1 MVQLQNL
8 NLVQEKPSNK
18 LFPSTSPSEHLNL
31 TLLKQPRFTWSTYRW
46 KNWYNSQTADY
57 HEELITTTE
66 KLSLNIDL
74 DPIPFQKDTSRL
86 VFTSNNHPLIEYQSE
101 NVDDDLME
109 WTEEGGATYSCVNNF
124 TEIKTEPYQRLRI
137 LSLCAGSFTI
147 LFLLVLLYKFQFHQI
162 ILF

>member
-18 LFPSTSPSEHLNL
+18 LFPSTSPSEHLNP

-46 KNWYNSQTADY
+46 KNWYNSQTADH

-74 DPIPFQKDTSRL
+74 DPIPFQKDTSR
-86 VFTSNNHPLIEYQSE
+86 E

-124 TEIKTEPYQRLRI
+124 TEIKTEPHQRLRI
-137 LSLCAGSFTI
+137 LSLCVGSFTI

-162 ILF
+162 ISF